1 MGIYAHKE
9 FNMFLPAIAEKLKKE
24 KDLPVEKRLELPIY
38 YEQMPQ
44 NKAKEETKQ
53 TVIHIQII

>member
-1 MGIYAHKE
+1 
-9 FNMFLPAIAEKLKKE
+9 MFLPAIAEKLNKQKE
-24 KDLPVEKRLELPIY
+24 QPIEKRLELPIY

-44 NKAKEETKQ
+44 NKQEKDKKE

>member
-1 MGIYAHKE
+1 
-9 FNMFLPAIAEKLKKE
+9 MFLPAIAEKLNKQKE
-24 KDLPVEKRLELPIY
+24 QPIEKRLELPIY

-44 NKAKEETKQ
+44 NKPKEEIKQ

>member
-9 FNMFLPAIAEKLKKE
+9 FNMFLPAIAEKLNKQKE
-24 KDLPVEKRLELPIY
+24 QAIEKRLELPLY

-44 NKAKEETKQ
+44 NKPKEESKQ
-53 TVIHIQII
+53 TIIHIQII